1 MSPPNERVVLPEPPQ
16 ARPVENDE
24 IGPQSR
30 TRQVENDEIGPQSR
44 TTPVENEENLL
55 EQDTTDIADG
65 ASSTH
70 IDVHYSSISSAS
82 ISDIV
87 DVTPSLFT
95 SFMVDQLQ
103 VDGYDVPHVLLSQR
117 AVATIKEVGTLL
129 RRAAND
135 FDRNTH
141 MNNSIAGI
149 NFTPETAK
157 ATFMQVALEIFKDG
171 LSWGRIAVFFYFACK
186 FGLLLMR
193 QRAGDYF
200 RQIIGWVAE
209 FVSQQLA
216 DWISSRGGWS
226 SIREYFGSTNVQMVC
241 VFVAGILTSYFFC
254 RR

>member
-30 TRQVENDEIGPQSR
+30 TK
-44 TTPVENEENLL
+44 PVENEENLL
-55 EQDTTDIADG
+55 EQDTI
-65 ASSTH
+65 
-70 IDVHYSSISSAS
+70 
-82 ISDIV
+82 
-87 DVTPSLFT
+87 
-95 SFMVDQLQ
+95 DQLQ
-103 VDGYDVPHVLLSQR
+103 ADGYDVPHVLLSQR
-117 AVATIKEVGTLL
+117 ARATIKEVGTLL

-149 NFTPETAK
+149 NVTPETAK
-157 ATFMQVALEIFKDG
+157 ATFIQVALEIFKDG

-193 QRAGDYF
+193 QQAGDYF

-209 FVSQQLA
+209 FVSQRLA

-226 SIREYFGSTNVQMVC
+226 SIGEYFGSTNVQMVC
-241 VFVAGILTSYFFC
+241 VFVACILTSYFFC